1 MYPHERSLVRKLAN
15 KPFAIV
21 GVNSDRNLDKV
32 RSTAA
37 KKSISW
43 RSFWNG
49 EEGTQGPISKK
60 WQITGWPTT
69 YLIDKDGVIR
79 HKNLRG
85 EALDKAIEELI
96 AEMGE
101 EVKLV
106 GIDHEAEDQAALEKA
121 KEQAE
126 AKAEKAAKAPEPAAE
141 KADTVAPKPTTV
153 EAPAVPAARTKPA
166 EKPAEEAKPA
176 QAKPNQAKP
185 AAIEPAAPKPTAAQ

>member
-1 MYPHERSLVRKLAN
+1 MYPHERSLVRKLAD

-60 WQITGWPTT
+60 WRITGWPTT

-85 EALDKAIEELI
+85 EALDKAIEELM

-126 AKAEKAAKAPEPAAE
+126 AKAEKAEKAEKAAKAPEPAAE

-153 EAPAVPAARTKPA
+153 EAPAVPAAQTKPA
-166 EKPAEEAKPA
+166 EKPA
-176 QAKPNQAKP
+176 
-185 AAIEPAAPKPTAAQ
+185 

>member
-1 MYPHERSLVRKLAN
+1 MYPHERSLVRKLAD

-60 WQITGWPTT
+60 WRITGWPTT

-85 EALDKAIEELI
+85 KALDKAIEELM

-126 AKAEKAAKAPEPAAE
+126 AKAEKAAQAEKAKTEKADKAPEPAAE

-153 EAPAVPAARTKPA
+153 EAPAAQTKPA
-166 EKPAEEAKPA
+166 EE
-176 QAKPNQAKP
+176 AKPNQAKP
-185 AAIEPAAPKPTAAQ
+185 AAIEPAAPKPSAAQ

>member
-1 MYPHERSLVRKLAN
+1 MYPHERSLVRKLAD

-49 EEGTQGPISKK
+49 EEGTQGPISKE
-60 WQITGWPTT
+60 WRITGWPTT

-85 EALDKAIEELI
+85 EALDKAIEELM

-126 AKAEKAAKAPEPAAE
+126 AKAGSKASGSGHKT
-141 KADTVAPKPTTV
+141 KLKKTT
-153 EAPAVPAARTKPA
+153 
-166 EKPAEEAKPA
+166 
-176 QAKPNQAKP
+176 N
-185 AAIEPAAPKPTAAQ
+185 

>member
-85 EALDKAIEELI
+85 EALDKAIEELM

-106 GIDHEAEDQAALEKA
+106 GIDHEAEDKAALEKA

-126 AKAEKAAKAPEPAAE
+126 AKAAQAEKAKTEEAPKAPEPSVE
-141 KADTVAPKPTTV
+141 KAETVAPKPI
-153 EAPAVPAARTKPA
+153 EIQAPAVPA
-166 EKPAEEAKPA
+166 EAKPA
-176 QAKPNQAKP
+176 EAKP
-185 AAIEPAAPKPTAAQ
+185 AEAKPAVVKPAASKPTAAK

>member
-15 KPFAIV
+15 KPFAII
-21 GVNSDRNLDKV
+21 GVNSDRDLEKA
-32 RSTAA
+32 RATAV

-49 EEGTQGPISKK
+49 EEGTRGPISKK
-60 WQITGWPTT
+60 WRIAGWPTT

-85 EALDKAIEELI
+85 EALDKAIEELM

-106 GIDHEAEDQAALEKA
+106 GIDHEAEDKAAMEKA

-126 AKAEKAAKAPEPAAE
+126 AEADQAEKAKTEEASKDPEPSAE
-141 KADTVAPKPTTV
+141 KAEPVAPKPTKI
-153 EAPAVPAARTKPA
+153 EAPAVPAAETKPA
-166 EKPAEEAKPA
+166 S
-176 QAKPNQAKP
+176 
-185 AAIEPAAPKPTAAQ
+185 